1 MTADTYDVAI
11 VGCGPVGMILA
22 ALLAGQ
28 GLRVVAF
35 EREPT
40 IGHRPRARHIDGEA
54 MRVLQTIGVAEA
66 CEPDMRVLG
75 GLRLVDR
82 DGRTLLEQTVDA
94 TRRGAQGWVDDYQL
108 FQPLMLDQ
116 LQRHLESSGL
126 ATVRVDH
133 EVTALNQH
141 ATHVDV
147 TVVDRAAGRSGDVRA
162 GYVVGC
168 DGADSWVRR
177 AIGAQF
183 DRLGPDH
190 PYLVIDATPEH
201 SDFQLPEPVYSV
213 NVCDP
218 ARPHYV
224 SPGSATVPMRFEFMV
239 MPGEDHA
246 RLTSAES
253 LLELTRPYVEEG
265 DVRFERAA
273 VYVFHSL
280 LVDRWRVGR
289 VLLAGDSAHVQPPF
303 MGQGLCSGFRD
314 ASNLAWKLAMVCR
327 GTAGEELLD
336 SYQTERAP
344 HARAWI
350 DEANRIG
357 AIVMTTDEETARR
370 RDEQL
375 LAGTMRELKPIA
387 PNLGPGLHGDAAAP
401 AGTLAPQA
409 SLSDGRRMDE
419 VVGSR
424 FLVAAPGELLA
435 ELPATVRQALDAD
448 SDIVVAQPG
457 SREATEL
464 LEHYRG
470 GAVII
475 RPDRYVLGVAHDRF
489 ELEQVLGRIP
499 SLATSGRAR
508 PAELPHRAPGL
519 VERQGE
525 PDR

>member
-11 VGCGPVGMILA
+11 VGCGPVGMTLA
-22 ALLAGQ
+22 ALLADQ
-28 GLRVVAF
+28 GLQIVAF

-40 IGHRPRARHIDGEA
+40 IGYLPRARHIDGEA
-54 MRVLQTIGVAEA
+54 MRVLQTIGIAEA
-66 CEPDMRVLG
+66 CEPEMKVLG

-82 DGRTLLEQTVDA
+82 NGRTLLEQTVDG
-94 TRRGAQGWVDDYQL
+94 TRRGAQGWVDDYQM
-108 FQPLMLDQ
+108 FQPLMLEQ
-116 LQRHLESSGL
+116 LRRHLEASGS

-133 EVTALNQH
+133 EVTALAQH
-141 ATHVDV
+141 ATHVNIS
-147 TVVDRAAGRSGDVRA
+147 VVDRATGCSSDMKAA
-162 GYVVGC
+162 YVIGC

-190 PYLVIDATPEH
+190 SYLVIDGMPER
-201 SDFQLPEPVYSV
+201 SDFRLREPVYSV

-218 ARPHYV
+218 ARPAYV

-246 RLTSAES
+246 QLTSAGS
-253 LLELTRPYVEEG
+253 LLKLIEPYVEEG
-265 DVRFERAA
+265 EVRFDRAA

-280 LVDRWRVGR
+280 LVDRWRIGR

-314 ASNLAWKLAMVCR
+314 ASNLAWKLAMVCH
-327 GTAGEELLD
+327 GKAGEELLE
-336 SYQTERAP
+336 SYQAERAP

-375 LAGTMRELKPIA
+375 LAGTMRELRPIT
-387 PNLGPGLHGDAAAP
+387 PILGAGLHGDAAAP

-409 SLSDGRRMDE
+409 SLDDGRRMDE
-419 VVGSR
+419 VVGYR
-424 FLVAAPGELLA
+424 FLVVATSELLA
-435 ELPATVRQALDAD
+435 EMPAVVCHALDAD

-457 SREATEL
+457 SPEAIAL
-464 LEHYRG
+464 LEHYGG

-475 RPDRYVLGVAHDRF
+475 RPDRYVLGVAHGGA
-489 ELEQVLGRIP
+489 ELERVLGRIP
-499 SLATSGRAR
+499 SLTTSVTAR
-508 PAELPHRAPGL
+508 PS
-519 VERQGE
+519 
-525 PDR
+525 